1 MLEMKK
7 DMMGREIVEANPSE
21 AEEKEVKRKI
31 EELKPAVES
40 AKKERVAWF
49 NLRGSLRKGWDF
61 GYDDHTWEMLVDDFR
76 YCWLVVSSLAFF
88 IGKSNDDN
96 WEHYLGHEAFGLMSS
111 AQKSYLTAKKHFE
124 SAFEY
129 LGEMT

>member
-49 NLRGSLRKGWDF
+49 NLRGSLRKGWEVISVTTIILGKCSWTIF
-61 GYDDHTWEMLVDDFR
+61 AIVGL
-76 YCWLVVSSLAFF
+76 SSLHLRF
-88 IGKSNDDN
+88 
-96 WEHYLGHEAFGLMSS
+96 SS
-111 AQKSYLTAKKHFE
+111 VKVTTIT
-124 SAFEY
+124 
-129 LGEMT
+129 GNTT